1 VRSTAIGVI
10 TIYIVIED
18 KIIVKNVKTNN
29 LPRGNKFFFFLKKI
43 SFKERDLIKK
53 LLGYDNSFLVNKKI
67 GYWNSLSPAAS

>member
-29 LPRGNKFFFFLKKI
+29 LPRGHKFFFFKKN

>member
-29 LPRGNKFFFFLKKI
+29 LPRGHKFFFVLKFI
-43 SFKERDLIKK
+43 QRESLIKK
-53 LLGYDNSFLVNKKI
+53 LLGYENSFLVNKKKK
-67 GYWNSLSPAAS
+67 GYKNSLCPAAS